1 MVRDRSCWQGRS
13 SARVRQAIT
22 AVGFSLV
29 DQIVQLKLKWRA
41 VQLPGDFLQLPG
53 NHGELHHQLFAEL
66 SVISELGLVVAPV
79 LPAIPTRQ
87 RPLPSRHGD
96 LLKRHQA
103 VGLQSQKMAVNHWKK
118 SGLDAFDLLSVQWA
132 CDRRWIH
139 VHGLIPEWKSSK
151 WLAEVLEGLIR
162 NPQECPDSSL
172 QCTRST

>member
-1 MVRDRSCWQGRS
+1 M
-13 SARVRQAIT
+13 
-22 AVGFSLV
+22 L
-29 DQIVQLKLKWRA
+29 DQIAQLKFKRSPIQFSGEL
-41 VQLPGDFLQLPG
+41 LQLAG
-53 NHGELHHQLFAEL
+53 NHGELHHQLLAEF

-103 VGLQSQKMAVNHWKK
+103 VGLQSQKMAINHWEK
-118 SGLDAFDLLSVQWA
+118 SGLDELDLLSVQWA